1 MIALIRY
8 GHAANKMLLGLLLLA
23 GLSACSKADSSLMRP
38 ELADVRANLAF
49 TCSHEADRLPAI
61 DPDAEALFRY
71 GRYLQTRDGPK
82 NFDEVARYFRI
93 AAAHG
98 HYKANHNAQQL
109 VSQGLSSSPNA
120 AHEALEWASQLVNQ
134 GVPMGYYDIG
144 YYLKSGYGLKQNQE
158 LALKYIRKA
167 ADLGN
172 PDAQYYVA
180 GLLAPHDRAPDIAR
194 QMRRCAADQGHGRAA
209 YELAINLA
217 GRGDSHGA
225 LLSYQKGVAA
235 GGSGAAMSL
244 EEAFRAPESVDK
256 RFALEVPKDPERS
269 RRYQLIGEF
278 LDNNTLANPKVPD
291 VDQIVPLPP
300 AKLPPWDG
308 TFEWEKQR
316 AQVPPKPSEEL
327 IDRLAKEK
335 HLDPATG
342 WPLSADAQTSQTAA
356 PSDVVARLPLGP
368 TARTGM
374 RCPEGGVWCAQLRPG
389 LQAETTRTFE
399 KGEVLPMIDFY
410 EPRALAW
417 LDRVMGERRLTTE
430 VVWKLVAYEDTA

>member
-1 MIALIRY
+1 MRILISICLAIAS
-8 GHAANKMLLGLLLLA
+8 
-23 GLSACSKADSSLMRP
+23 LSACSKESALPGSSD
-38 ELADVRANLAF
+38 LANVRANLAF
-49 TCSHEADRLPAI
+49 TCTHEADRLPAL

-98 HYKANHNAQQL
+98 HYKANHNVQQL
-109 VSQGLSSSPNA
+109 VSQGLASSPNA
-120 AHEALEWASQLVNQ
+120 ANEAVEWASQLVNQ
-134 GVPMGYYDIG
+134 GIPTGYYDIG
-144 YYLKSGYGLKQNQE
+144 YYLKSGYGLKQNTE

-180 GLLAPHDRAPDIAR
+180 KLLAPHDKAPDIAR
-194 QMRRCAADQGHGRAA
+194 QMRQCAADQGHGRAA
-209 YELAINLA
+209 YELAIHLSYIGRSHDAVLA
-217 GRGDSHGA
+217 
-225 LLSYQKGVAA
+225 YQKGVAA
-235 GGSGAAMSL
+235 GVSGTAMNL
-244 EEAFRAPESVDK
+244 ERAFLAPESVDK
-256 RFALEVPKDPERS
+256 RFALDVPEDPERS

-291 VDQIVPLPP
+291 VDRIVPLPP

-342 WPLSADAQTSQTAA
+342 WPLSADAQTSQTVA
-356 PSDVVARLPLGP
+356 PGDVVARLLLGS

-410 EPRALAW
+410 EPRALLW

-430 VVWKLVAYEDTA
+430 VVWKLVAYEDKA

>member
-1 MIALIRY
+1 MRILISICLAIAS
-8 GHAANKMLLGLLLLA
+8 
-23 GLSACSKADSSLMRP
+23 LSACSKESALPGSSD
-38 ELADVRANLAF
+38 LANVRANLAF
-49 TCSHEADRLPAI
+49 TCTHEADRLPAL

-82 NFDEVARYFRI
+82 DYDEVARYYRV

-98 HYKANHNAQQL
+98 HYKANHNVQQL
-109 VSQGLSSSPNA
+109 VSQGLASSPNA
-120 AHEALEWASQLVNQ
+120 AHEAVEWASQLVNQ

-180 GLLAPHDRAPDIAR
+180 RLLAPHDRAPDIAR
-194 QMRRCAADQGHGRAA
+194 QMRRCAVDQGHGRAA

-225 LLSYQKGVAA
+225 VLAYQKGVAA
-235 GGSGAAMSL
+235 GVSGAATSL
-244 EEAFRAPESVDK
+244 EEAFLAPESEDK
-256 RFALEVPKDPERS
+256 RFALDVTKDSERS
-269 RRYQLIGEF
+269 RRYQLIGQF
-278 LDNNTLANPKVPD
+278 LRDNTLANPKVPD

-342 WPLSADAQTSQTAA
+342 WPLSAGAQTSQTSAR
-356 PSDVVARLPLGP
+356 DEVIARLPLGS

-389 LQAETTRTFE
+389 VQAEATRTFA

-417 LDRVMGERRLTTE
+417 LDRVMGERRYTTE
-430 VVWKLVAYEDTA
+430 VVWKLVAYEDKA

>member
-1 MIALIRY
+1 
-8 GHAANKMLLGLLLLA
+8 MLVGLLLLA
-23 GLSACSKADSSLMRP
+23 GLSACSEADSSLMRP

-49 TCSHEADRLPAI
+49 SCSHEADRLPAI
-61 DPDAEALFRY
+61 DPDAETLFRY

-82 NFDEVARYFRI
+82 DFDEVARYFRI

-98 HYKANHNAQQL
+98 HYKANHNVQQL
-109 VSQGLSSSPNA
+109 VSQGMAGSPNA
-120 AHEALEWASQLVNQ
+120 AHEAVEWASQLVNQ
-134 GVPMGYYDIG
+134 GVPTGYYDIG
-144 YYLKSGYGLKQNQE
+144 YYLNSGYGLKQNRE

-180 GLLAPHDRAPDIAR
+180 RLLAPHDRAPDIAR

-209 YELAINLA
+209 YELAIDLKHSDDFAGAVLA
-217 GRGDSHGA
+217 
-225 LLSYQKGVAA
+225 YQKGVAA
-235 GGSGAAMSL
+235 GVSGTAMNL
-244 EEAFRAPESVDK
+244 ERAFLRDAGYFLD
-256 RFALEVPKDPERS
+256 LPKDPERS

-342 WPLSADAQTSQTAA
+342 WQLPADAQTSQTAA
-356 PSDVVARLPLGP
+356 PGEVAARLPLGS

-389 LQAETTRTFE
+389 LQAAATRIFE

-417 LDRVMGERRLTTE
+417 LDRVLGERRLTTE
-430 VVWKLVAYEDTA
+430 VVWKLIAYEDKA

>member
-1 MIALIRY
+1 MMLNRY
-8 GHAANKMLLGLLLLA
+8 GHTVDRTLIGLLVLA
-23 GLSACSKADSSLMRP
+23 GLSACSKADTLPGQP
-38 ELADVRANLAF
+38 ELANVRANLAF
-49 TCSHEADRLPAI
+49 TCIHEADRLPALN
-61 DPDAEALFRY
+61 PDAETLFRY

-82 NFDEVARYFRI
+82 DYDEVARYYRI

-98 HYKANHNAQQL
+98 HYKANHNVQQL
-109 VSQGLSSSPNA
+109 VSQGLANSPNA
-120 AHEALEWASQLVNQ
+120 AHEAVEWASQLVNQ
-134 GVPMGYYDIG
+134 GVPIGYYDIG

-209 YELAINLA
+209 YELAINLE
-217 GRGDSHGA
+217 GRGDFHGA
-225 LLSYQKGVAA
+225 LLAYQKGVAA
-235 GGSGAAMSL
+235 GVSGTAMSL
-244 EEAFRAPESVDK
+244 EEAFLEPESVDK
-256 RFALEVPKDPERS
+256 RFALDVPKDPERS

-316 AQVPPKPSEEL
+316 AQVPPKPSDEL
-327 IDRLAKEK
+327 MNRLAKEK

-342 WPLSADAQTSQTAA
+342 WPLSADTKTSQTAA
-356 PSDVVARLPLGP
+356 PGEAVARLPLGS
-368 TARTGM
+368 TARTGT

-389 LQAETTRTFE
+389 VQAETTRTFA

-430 VVWKLVAYEDTA
+430 VVWKLTAYEDKA

>member
-1 MIALIRY
+1 MRILISICLAIAS
-8 GHAANKMLLGLLLLA
+8 
-23 GLSACSKADSSLMRP
+23 LSACSKESALPGLSD
-38 ELADVRANLAF
+38 LANVRANLAF
-49 TCSHEADRLPAI
+49 TCTHEADRLPAL
-61 DPDAEALFRY
+61 DPGAEALFRY

-98 HYKANHNAQQL
+98 HYKANHNVQQL

-120 AHEALEWASQLVNQ
+120 AHEAVEWASQLVNQ

-194 QMRRCAADQGHGRAA
+194 QMRRCAADQGHGSAA
-209 YELAINLA
+209 YELAIDLKHS
-217 GRGDSHGA
+217 DDFHGA
-225 LLSYQKGVAA
+225 VLAYQKGVAA
-235 GGSGAAMSL
+235 GISGTAMNL
-244 EEAFRAPESVDK
+244 ERAFQSRESYGG
-256 RFALEVPKDPERS
+256 RFFLDLPNDPERS

-342 WPLSADAQTSQTAA
+342 WPLSADAQTSQTSAR
-356 PSDVVARLPLGP
+356 DEVIARLPLGS

-410 EPRALAW
+410 EPRALPW

-430 VVWKLVAYEDTA
+430 VVWKLVAYEDKA

>member
-1 MIALIRY
+1 MQSPT
-8 GHAANKMLLGLLLLA
+8 MLNGRSDLTTCPKGQVWSVKKKACMKRAA
-23 GLSACSKADSSLMRP
+23 GLFTDDEPADYAFALAKAKRFD
-38 ELADVRANLAF
+38 
-49 TCSHEADRLPAI
+49 
-61 DPDAEALFRY
+61 EALDTLDQIEGAPTPKAWNYRGY
-71 GRYLQTRDGPK
+71 ATRKLGRT
-82 NFDEVARYFRI
+82 DE
-93 AAAHG
+93 G
-98 HYKANHNAQQL
+98 
-109 VSQGLSSSPNA
+109 
-120 AHEALEWASQLVNQ
+120 
-134 GVPMGYYDIG
+134 IG

-225 LLSYQKGVAA
+225 VLSYQKGVAA

-291 VDQIVPLPP
+291 VDQVVPLPP

-316 AQVPPKPSEEL
+316 AQVPPKPPEEL

-342 WPLSADAQTSQTAA
+342 WPLSADAQTSQTSA
-356 PSDVVARLPLGP
+356 PDEVVARLPLGS

-389 LQAETTRTFE
+389 LQAEATRTFE

-410 EPRALAW
+410 EPRALPW
-417 LDRVMGERRLTTE
+417 LDRVMGERRLTTD
-430 VVWKLVAYEDTA
+430 VVSKLVAYEDKACSRAFGTGTPLARCCSGCREASIRPWSRRCWKRRSATS

>member
-1 MIALIRY
+1 M
-8 GHAANKMLLGLLLLA
+8 NKMLLGLLVLA
-23 GLSACSKADSSLMRP
+23 GLSACSKESALPGSSD
-38 ELADVRANLAF
+38 LANVRANLAF
-49 TCSHEADRLPAI
+49 TCTHEADRLPAI
-61 DPDAEALFRY
+61 DPDVEMLFRY

-82 NFDEVARYFRI
+82 NLDEVARYFRI

-98 HYKANHNAQQL
+98 HYKANHNVQQL
-109 VSQGLSSSPNA
+109 VSQGLASSPNA
-120 AHEALEWASQLVNQ
+120 AHEAVEWASQLVNQ

-144 YYLKSGYGLKQNQE
+144 YYLKSGYGLKQNTE

-180 GLLAPHDRAPDIAR
+180 KLLAPHDKAPDIAR
-194 QMRRCAADQGHGRAA
+194 LMRQCAADQGHGRAA
-209 YELAINLA
+209 YELAIHLSYIGRSHDAVLA
-217 GRGDSHGA
+217 
-225 LLSYQKGVAA
+225 YQKGVAA
-235 GGSGAAMSL
+235 GVSGTAMNL
-244 EEAFRAPESVDK
+244 ERAFLAPESLDK
-256 RFALEVPKDPERS
+256 RFALDVPKDPERS

-316 AQVPPKPSEEL
+316 AQVPPKPSDEL
-327 IDRLAKEK
+327 MNRLAKEK

-342 WPLSADAQTSQTAA
+342 WPLSADTKTSQTSA
-356 PSDVVARLPLGP
+356 PDEVVARLLLGA
-368 TARTGM
+368 TARTGT

-389 LQAETTRTFE
+389 VQAEATRTFA

-430 VVWKLVAYEDTA
+430 VVWKLAAYEDKV